1 MSKNG
6 FGKQGAALLRRRW
19 LARAQKRNSA
29 ERERTEPRRADG
41 TALSAEKRAVA
52 EHVKR
57 KWLTDETA
65 GPQPCGGNAQK
76 AAEPETEWPARAAG
90 CESGGCAE
98 HACAAHGCCEF
109 VQCARKNAELDYAS
123 LILGVAV
130 LDRMAEAE
138 KGERT

>member
-52 EHVKR
+52 ERVKR
-57 KWLTDETA
+57 QWLADETA
-65 GPQPCGGNAQK
+65 GPQPCGGGTRK
-76 AAEPETEWPARAAG
+76 KRL
-90 CESGGCAE
+90 
-98 HACAAHGCCEF
+98 HGT
-109 VQCARKNAELDYAS
+109 RL
-123 LILGVAV
+123 L
-130 LDRMAEAE
+130 
-138 KGERT
+138 

>member
-6 FGKQGAALLRRRW
+6 FGKQGSALLRRRW
-19 LARAQKRNSA
+19 LARAQKRNQA

-57 KWLTDETA
+57 QWLTDETA
-65 GPQPCGGNAQK
+65 EPQPCGGNAQK

-109 VQCARKNAELDYAS
+109 VQCARKESALQWDKS
-123 LILGVAV
+123 
-130 LDRMAEAE
+130 
-138 KGERT
+138 

>member
-6 FGKQGAALLRRRW
+6 FGKQGSALLRRRW
-19 LARAQKRNSA
+19 LARAQKRNQA

-65 GPQPCGGNAQK
+65 GPQPCGGGTRK
-76 AAEPETEWPARAAG
+76 KRL
-90 CESGGCAE
+90 
-98 HACAAHGCCEF
+98 HGT
-109 VQCARKNAELDYAS
+109 RL
-123 LILGVAV
+123 L
-130 LDRMAEAE
+130 
-138 KGERT
+138 